1 MKMSELVYRSARNSD
16 FANVMDLW
24 RKSFGDFGVTLDTA
38 ETLFYD
44 LGTRTDV
51 ASRDGDVVGIAMVR
65 VVSGWAELACIA
77 VTPSLHGK
85 GVAEVLLDR
94 CHQYCQRKC
103 LQEVSLHTLDGSS
116 RAKSFFLK
124 NGYKIV
130 PGRLQYPKGQW
141 ACRMAVKLS

>member
-1 MKMSELVYRSARNSD
+1 MAQKALKAWTQPLLTSPVYDDEMSELVYRSARNSD

-24 RKSFGDFGVTLDTA
+24 SKSFDHFGVTLDMA

-51 ASRDGDVVGIAMVR
+51 ASRDGDIVGIAMMR
-65 VVSGWAELACIA
+65 VLSGWAELACIA

-94 CHQYCQRKC
+94 CHQYCQRKR
-103 LQEVSLHTLDGSS
+103 LQWVSLHTAGRFLESEE
-116 RAKSFFLK
+116 FFEK
-124 NGYKIV
+124 WV
-130 PGRLQYPKGQW
+130 
-141 ACRMAVKLS
+141 